1 MKFILVLIFAQVTSL
16 LKITFVKMI
25 VLKDKHLSTTHNV
38 FKAVHKHQMETSI
51 ITTIML
57 NTMPA

>member
-25 VLKDKHLSTTHNV
+25 ALKDKHLSTIHNV
-38 FKAVHKHQMETSI
+38 FKVVHKYKETSI